1 MDVQHNQTIASE
13 FILLGLTDSPEL
25 RTPLFVLFL
34 ALYVLAVT
42 GNILTAAAIQSD
54 AQLSQTPMY
63 FFLTCLSLVDVGL
76 TSAIV
81 PTMLLSL
88 LGGQGETGFISYSGC
103 LTQLYFF
110 VALANTDSYL
120 LAAMAVDRYV
130 AICNPLQYTK
140 VMNHR
145 LCLLLLAGS
154 CSISHLHSLL
164 QTMLIS
170 RLTFAAS
177 ANRVPHFFCD
187 IQPLLKLSCS
197 DTSINE
203 LVGMTEALAVVITP
217 FMCVVISYVR
227 ILATVLKVSS
237 AQGKCKAFSTCG
249 SHLTVVTLFYGSVIW
264 VYFRPLSSYTAVK
277 DRVAAVMY
285 TILTPMLNPFI
296 YSLRNADLQGALRKI
311 VRKLCSVVLSL
322 TLAAPTGNVA

>member
-13 FILLGLTDSPEL
+13 FILLGITDSPEL

-34 ALYVLAVT
+34 ALYALTVT
-42 GNILTAAAIQSD
+42 GNILTVAAIQSD
-54 AQLSQTPMY
+54 AQLSQSPMY

-76 TSAIV
+76 TSVIV

-88 LGGQGETGFISYSGC
+88 LGEQGETFISYSGC
-103 LTQLYFF
+103 LTQLNFF
-110 VALANTDSYL
+110 LTLASIDSYL

-140 VMNHR
+140 IMNHR

-154 CSISHLHSLL
+154 CSISHLHSLF

-187 IQPLLKLSCS
+187 ILPLMKLSCS

-203 LVGMTEALAVVITP
+203 LVALIEALPVIITP

-227 ILATVLKVSS
+227 ILVTVLKVSS
-237 AQGKCKAFSTCG
+237 AKSKCKAFSTCG
-249 SHLTVVTLFYGSVIW
+249 SHLTVVILFYGSVIR
-264 VYFRPLSSYTAVK
+264 VYFRPMSSYTAVK
-277 DRVAAVMY
+277 DRVVSVVH

-296 YSLRNADLQGALRKI
+296 YSLRNADLQGALRKL
-311 VRKLCSVVLSL
+311 VCQRR
-322 TLAAPTGNVA
+322 N